1 MNPESLLGS
10 EATTA
15 VPPSVWLSERP
26 PAPARLQKFAA
37 RTSSLPFE
45 LSVHPSVS
53 PSSVSALADVLAVLM
68 FPSRL
73 SARRPANGSRHCRQ
87 FAMAGMGPSFERL
100 SHD

>member
-45 LSVHPSVS
+45 LSVRPFV
-53 PSSVSALADVLAVLM
+53 V
-68 FPSRL
+68 RL
-73 SARRPANGSRHCRQ
+73 SDVGRARRFNVPLAAVCTPAGKWKQTLQTVRNGRDGSK
-87 FAMAGMGPSFERL
+87 FWTT
-100 SHD
+100 